1 MLKDDFFFIQSVN
14 DDHGVISA
22 MLEINPLH
30 KIFEGHFPGQP
41 VVPGVCMMEMIKEV
55 TETVTGREMFL
66 QRADSIKFL
75 SVIDPN
81 INRNVQARIKY
92 VDIENN
98 LIEFEATLFKE
109 DIIYLKFKG
118 EFVAEYLITAEIA

>member
-1 MLKDDFFFIQSVN
+1 MLKDDFFYIQSVN

-22 MLEINPLH
+22 TLEINPSH

-41 VVPGVCMMEMIKEV
+41 VVPGVCMMEMVKEV

-66 QRADSIKFL
+66 QKADTIKFL

-81 INRNVQARIKY
+81 INRNVQVRIKY
-92 VDIENN
+92 TDEENK
-98 LIEFEATLFKE
+98 LIAFEATLFK
-109 DIIYLKFKG
+109 
-118 EFVAEYLITAEIA
+118 

>member
-1 MLKDDFFFIQSVN
+1 MLKDDFFYIQSVN

-22 MLEINPLH
+22 MLEINPSH

-41 VVPGVCMMEMIKEV
+41 VVPGVCMMEMVKEV

-66 QRADSIKFL
+66 QKADTIKFL

-81 INRNVQARIKY
+81 INRNVQVRIKY
-92 VDIENN
+92 TDEENK
-98 LIEFEATLFKE
+98 LIAFEATLFKE

-118 EFVAEYLITAEIA
+118 EFVSEYLIPA

>member
-1 MLKDDFFFIQSVN
+1 MLKDDFFYIQSVN

-22 MLEINPLH
+22 MLEINPSH

-41 VVPGVCMMEMIKEV
+41 VVPGVCMMEMVKEV

-66 QRADSIKFL
+66 QKADTIKFL

-81 INRNVQARIKY
+81 INRNVQVRIKY
-92 VDIENN
+92 TDEENK
-98 LIEFEATLFKE
+98 LIAFEATLFKE

-118 EFVAEYLITAEIA
+118 EFVSEYLVPA

>member
-1 MLKDDFFFIQSVN
+1 MLKDDFFYIQSVN

-22 MLEINPLH
+22 MLEINPSH

-41 VVPGVCMMEMIKEV
+41 VVPGVCMMEMVKEV

-66 QRADSIKFL
+66 QKADTIKFL

-81 INRNVQARIKY
+81 INRNIQVRIKY
-92 VDIENN
+92 TDEENK
-98 LIEFEATLFKE
+98 LIAFEATLFKE

-118 EFVAEYLITAEIA
+118 EFVSEYLVPA

>member
-1 MLKDDFFFIQSVN
+1 MLKNDFFYIQSVN

-22 MLEINPLH
+22 MLEINPVH
-30 KIFEGHFPGQP
+30 EIFQGHFPGQP
-41 VVPGVCMMEMIKEV
+41 VVPGVCMMEMVKEV

-66 QRADSIKFL
+66 QKADTIKFL

-92 VDIENN
+92 VNGEDQ
-98 LIEFEATLFKE
+98 LITFEATLFKE

-118 EFVAEYLITAEIA
+118 EFVAEYLVSA